1 MKHDFDNEDYLIIAV
16 DPLSRFAIRFTS
28 LTNAVKNTL
37 ALHRT
42 HGILAQTLAEFI
54 IGGILLGSR
63 SDDQE
68 SYLYKL
74 KFTHTAL
81 NINLEV
87 NPRGAFRVALFPAE
101 TSSQFSLPITGLLH
115 ADRLKQTE
123 ELYQSIAAINPQG
136 VQATLTDYLAQSLQ
150 RSSLIQINADLNDAT
165 KNLGLWIEKLP
176 ETPESDWLIFKRR
189 FDVANFFKDSFTA
202 STDPDHIMNALFP
215 EGFKIL
221 AITKPRFDCG
231 CSKERILKALV
242 TLPESEL
249 IEIFMEGSGIVVNC
263 DYCRKEWRVSD
274 IDVKSL
280 IKTSSS
286 VH

>member
-1 MKHDFDNEDYLIIAV
+1 MKHEFDSEDYLIIAV
-16 DPLSRFAIRFTS
+16 DPLARFAIRFAS
-28 LTNAVKNTL
+28 LKNAVKNTL
-37 ALHRT
+37 TLHRT
-42 HGILAQTLAEFI
+42 QGLLAQTLAEFI
-54 IGGILLGSR
+54 VGGILLGSR

-74 KFTHTAL
+74 KFTHAAL

-101 TSSQFSLPITGLLH
+101 MSTQFTLPITGLLH
-115 ADRLKQTE
+115 ADRLIQTK
-123 ELYQSIAAINPQG
+123 ELYQSIATINPQG
-136 VQATLTDYLAQSLQ
+136 IQATLTDYLGQSLQ
-150 RSSLIQINADLNDAT
+150 RSSLIQINANLKDPT
-165 KNLGLWIEKLP
+165 KNFGLWIEKLP

-189 FDVANFFKDSFTA
+189 FDVVDFFKNSFA
-202 STDPDHIMNALFP
+202 VSTDPDHIMNKLFP

-242 TLPESEL
+242 TLSESEL
-249 IEIFMEGSGIVVNC
+249 IEIFMEGTGIVVNC
-263 DYCRKEWRVSD
+263 DYCRKEWRVTD
-274 IDVKSL
+274 ADVKSL